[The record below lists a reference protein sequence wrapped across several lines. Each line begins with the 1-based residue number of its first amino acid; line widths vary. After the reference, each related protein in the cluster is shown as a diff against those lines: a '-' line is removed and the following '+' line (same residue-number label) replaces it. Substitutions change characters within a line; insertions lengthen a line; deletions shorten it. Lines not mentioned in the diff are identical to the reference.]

1 MRTAVVTGTA
11 SGIGAAEVARLRAC
25 GARVVGGDR
34 DERVNQ
40 LRSGDAD
47 YIYDFNPA
55 DSTFRCLLKPRMQR
69 AIPDCRYPVCGRNF
83 RCEDRGF
90 PAEGLG

>member
-1 MRTAVVTGTA
+1 MSRVFAQVPVRTAVATGTA

-25 GARVVGGDR
+25 GARFVGGDR

-47 YIYDFNPA
+47 
-55 DSTFRCLLKPRMQR
+55 
-69 AIPDCRYPVCGRNF
+69 
-83 RCEDRGF
+83 
-90 PAEGLG
+90 